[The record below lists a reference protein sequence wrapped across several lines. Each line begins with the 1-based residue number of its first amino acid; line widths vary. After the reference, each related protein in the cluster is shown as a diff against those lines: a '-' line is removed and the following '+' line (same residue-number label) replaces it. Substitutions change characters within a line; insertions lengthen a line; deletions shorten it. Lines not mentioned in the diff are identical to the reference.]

1 MMSNAGKRQPAC
13 QNDNK
18 PSICDSG
25 FHQWMPLR
33 DRERRTRRV
42 WSVDMFLNTLISSLR
57 RAARRVIA
65 PSRIPGSANG
75 GRNGNGSRSRSSE
88 DRRIIEQSGLF
99 DAAFYRQT
107 YPDVANAGI
116 DPLKHYVEWGGK
128 EGRRPSP
135 SFDPRWYTTQYSDVL
150 PSGLHPLVHYLTIG
164 RNEGRRCGLDA
175 RVFATVGKMYEEA
188 GALEPAVAL
197 DPALASPH
205 LLGIHGGGQHWPALR
220 AWRALFESLEHPFRC
235 IVFVADPL
243 HAEMTEIAL
252 DAAHAAIEAHG
263 ADSTLIVFTD
273 DERANKDHAAGV
285 HTRCLSNF
293 GEPLT
298 RAERASIVEKLIL
311 SVRPKAVLN
320 IDSAACWDTIV
331 RKGGALQSATDL
343 YAYLYGSDG
352 GVGSRANDFAHTHFR
367 EGLPFL
373 RKVYVESLQF
383 QESVASEYGLPPS
396 LKSRLVP
403 LHSPSRAAKAVAD
416 NDAASSAHVIEADKA
431 DRSRAAIMN
440 TLQASPSFID

>member
-1 MMSNAGKRQPAC
+1 M
-13 QNDNK
+13 
-18 PSICDSG
+18 
-25 FHQWMPLR
+25 FE
-33 DRERRTRRV
+33 REEHRRV

-57 RAARRVIA
+57 RAARWVIVQ
-65 PSRIPGSANG
+65 SRTLGSVKG
-75 GRNGNGSRSRSSE
+75 GRNGRGSRSRFSE

-107 YPDVANAGI
+107 YPDVVNAGV
-116 DPLKHYVEWGGK
+116 DPLKHYIEWGGK
-128 EGRRPSP
+128 EGRRPHP
-135 SFDPRWYTTQYSDVL
+135 SFDPRWYTTQYPDVL
-150 PSGLHPLVHYLTIG
+150 LSGVHPLVHYLTIG
-164 RNEGRRCGLDA
+164 RKEGRRCGLDM
-175 RVFATVGKMYEEA
+175 RVLATVGKMYEEA
-188 GALEPAVAL
+188 AALEPAVAL
-197 DPALASPH
+197 DPTLASPH

-220 AWRALFESLEHPFRC
+220 AWRALFESLDHPFRC
-235 IVFVADPL
+235 IIFIAGPSR
-243 HAEMTEIAL
+243 EGMTKIAL
-252 DAAHAAIEAHG
+252 DAARAAIEAHG
-263 ADSTLIVFTD
+263 ANSTLVVSTD
-273 DERANKDHAAGV
+273 HEEVNKDCVVGL

-331 RKGGALQSATDL
+331 RKGGALRSATDL

-352 GVGSRANDFAHTHFR
+352 DADSRANDFAHTHFR

-383 QESVASEYGLPPS
+383 QEVVAFEYGLPPS
-396 LKSRLVP
+396 LRSRLVP
-403 LHSPSRAAKAVAD
+403 LYSSSRAATAVAD
-416 NDAASSAHVIEADKA
+416 GDV
-431 DRSRAAIMN
+431 DRSTYGVEAGRAVDSQATIMN